1 MHSRTELFVVDVT
14 QRTEFELQLT
24 YTKSAYYRLKYVVP
38 PSPITCFSFHLHT
51 MMSAPDT
58 T

>member
-38 PSPITCFSFHLHT
+38 LVFST
-51 MMSAPDT
+51 P
-58 T
+58 

>member
-38 PSPITCFSFHLHT
+38 PLHLLLVFRFT
-51 MMSAPDT
+51 STP
-58 T
+58 